1 MQSIDSS
8 SNNLLS
14 YGLIDTLNI
23 LNNELRRQITGTEAE
38 LIQVKKL
45 MDNAID
51 NIVDSFMSLETSTR
65 IAQHLMKN
73 MAASESDSSDE
84 LNPFHNRK
92 IQSAQLLSDAAAAL
106 ENMLSNANYHQTAC
120 AQLDSFQTTEPV
132 NKHYK
137 NIQLTGAQLIAEAN
151 EIKSKITAL
160 IDDNN
165 NNLILVTE
173 EISKI
178 NLQIETDVQAAI
190 KSLQFQDMT
199 SQLIVQCIERQHIA
213 KKLLDVF
220 STIKNIDISS
230 KQQTWQTTLAT
241 LNENL
246 LNISKVRMKAFNVDA
261 SSVELF

>member
-1 MQSIDSS
+1 M
-8 SNNLLS
+8 
-14 YGLIDTLNI
+14 
-23 LNNELRRQITGTEAE
+23 QITGTETE

-51 NIVDSFMSLETSTR
+51 DIVDSFMSLETSTR

-92 IQSAQLLSDAAAAL
+92 IQSAQLLSDTAAAL
-106 ENMLSNANYHQTAC
+106 ENMLSKANYHQTTC
-120 AQLDSFQTTEPV
+120 AQLDSFQATEPA

-137 NIQLTGAQLIAEAN
+137 NIQLTGAQLIKEAN
-151 EIKSKITAL
+151 EIKSKIAAL

-165 NNLILVTE
+165 NNLTLVTE

-178 NLQIETDVQAAI
+178 NLQIEKDVQAAI

-199 SQLIVQCIERQHIA
+199 SQLVVQCIERQHIA
-213 KKLLDVF
+213 KKLLEAF
-220 STIKNIDISS
+220 STINNIDISNN
-230 KQQTWQTTLAT
+230 QHAWQTTLAA
-241 LNENL
+241 LNESL
-246 LNISKVRMKAFNVDA
+246 LNISKVRMKVFNVDA